1 MRRRATELLDVL
13 LFEPDGF
20 GHENIFEAFRQR
32 DFDAA
37 TGMRYRFVQEN
48 QSTSAANV
56 IRGLHYQVRKPQ
68 GKLARVIE
76 GEVFNVCVD
85 LRRGSSTFGRWLG
98 TRLSASNR
106 NQIWI
111 PPGFAHGFAV
121 TDAPA
126 SLLYKTTDFRSP
138 QDERCLLWNDP
149 TLGIAWPLTSDPIL
163 SARDLNGIALGKA
176 EVFF

>member
-1 MRRRATELLDVL
+1 MRCRATELLDVL

-20 GHENIFEAFRQR
+20 DDENVFEAFNQR

-37 TGMRYRFVQEN
+37 TGTCFRFVQEN

-85 LRRGSSTFGRWLG
+85 LRRSSTTFGRWLG
-98 TRLSASNR
+98 TTLSASNQH
-106 NQIWI
+106 QIWI

-126 SLLYKTTDFRSP
+126 SMLYKTTDFRSP
-138 QDERCLLWNDP
+138 QDERCLLWNDR
-149 TLGIAWPLTSDPIL
+149 TLGIAWPLTSEPIL
-163 SARDLNGIALGKA
+163 SARDLNGVALA
-176 EVFF
+176 QADDFF